1 MKLLEKCAN
10 IAVIVGV
17 AAFLFVIVRGELN
30 KNKQSATS
38 PSAGRQICNPARHAA
53 QPAA

>member
-30 KNKQSATS
+30 KNKQS
-38 PSAGRQICNPARHAA
+38 PPPERWSANL
-53 QPAA
+53 